1 MLSRERI
8 LLDPDF
14 RDILFAFAEENV
26 EICL

>member
-14 RDILFAFAEENV
+14 RNILFAFAEENV